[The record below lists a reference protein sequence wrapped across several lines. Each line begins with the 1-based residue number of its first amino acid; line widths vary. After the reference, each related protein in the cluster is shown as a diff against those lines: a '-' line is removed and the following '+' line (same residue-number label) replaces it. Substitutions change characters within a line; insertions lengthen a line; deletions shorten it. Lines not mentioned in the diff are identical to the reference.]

1 MQKPHSP
8 FVPQFPFPFVAEDG
22 EASARVAIREEL
34 PGEVMPALE
43 ELLNEVQGWRN
54 APDGER
60 PRDSVPPSLDDLPD
74 EIVQHVWRTF
84 ELLREE
90 PDFNTESAIAL
101 GLLMV
106 SQWAERRQAQRSAVV
121 FLQAALL
128 MIPGNVALSYQIG
141 RLLRKLALC
150 DEAGAWLTYSRAS
163 AESQRDWENH
173 GFALSGLGNLHRER
187 GNYPEAVRYHLL
199 ALESARTHGVRRI
212 EGDALYDLAVMS
224 FERMEV
230 QEGMAYVR
238 QAILAY
244 GPGHSQLVRLAND
257 VAWIFMHA
265 YAEAGFALTTFQSI
279 EPLVYEPS
287 FRAVL
292 LSNIARA
299 AAEIG
304 AEHIYELAAAEAYS
318 YIQAQK
324 TEEGHAAG
332 FAQLAFAAI
341 SAGQPERARQMAK
354 LCRGVAERRREGYFI
369 IEADKVLE
377 ALAHRRN
384 WQERVED
391 LYLPVPNEATYEGFS
406 EDQEER
412 DAFAA
417 ELAGAVRA
425 RGDDAPESPMR
436 TLILGQSASYLTRP
450 FPRPARRRT

>member
-1 MQKPHSP
+1 MP
-8 FVPQFPFPFVAEDG
+8 
-22 EASARVAIREEL
+22 REL
-34 PGEVMPALE
+34 TAALE
-43 ELLNEVQGWRN
+43 ELLSDVKGWRD

-60 PRDSVPPSLDDLPD
+60 PRKGAPPRLDEFPD
-74 EIVQHVWRTF
+74 EIVSHLWRTF
-84 ELLREE
+84 ELLREV
-90 PDFNTESAIAL
+90 PDSNTEPAIGL

-106 SQWAERRQAQRSAVV
+106 AQWAERRQAPRSAVV

-141 RLLRKLALC
+141 RLLRKLAMW
-150 DEAGAWLTYSRAS
+150 DAAEVWLTYSRAS
-163 AESQRDWENH
+163 AEQAEDWENH

-187 GNYPEAVRYHLL
+187 GNYPEAVRWHLL

-238 QAILAY
+238 HAILAY

-279 EPLVYEPS
+279 EPLVHEPS

-292 LSNIARA
+292 LANIARA

-324 TEEGHAAG
+324 TEEGHSAG

-341 SAGQPERARQMAK
+341 AAGQPERARQMAK
-354 LCRGVAERRREGYFI
+354 LCRGVAERRRESFFI
-369 IEADKVLE
+369 IEADKILE
-377 ALAHRRN
+377 ALAHDRH
-384 WQERVED
+384 WQDFVEE

-406 EDQEER
+406 DDPEER

-425 RGDDAPESPMR
+425 RKDDAPESPMR
-436 TLILGQSASYLTRP
+436 TLILGQSSSYPTRP
-450 FPRPARRRT
+450 VHRPARRRP

>member
-1 MQKPHSP
+1 MQKPHFPS
-8 FVPQFPFPFVAEDG
+8 VPPFPFPFVATDG
-22 EASARVAIREEL
+22 EASASAVLLEEL
-34 PGEVMPALE
+34 PAEMTEPLE
-43 ELLNEVQGWRN
+43 QLLAEAQAWRV

-60 PRDSVPPSLDDLPD
+60 ARKGAPPSLQGIPD
-74 EIVQHVWRTF
+74 EIISYVWRTF
-84 ELLREE
+84 ELLREV
-90 PDFNTESAIAL
+90 PDANTESAIGL

-106 SQWAERRQAQRSAVV
+106 SQWAERRQAHRSAVV
-121 FLQAALL
+121 FLQAALV
-128 MIPGNVALSYQIG
+128 MIPGNVALAYQIG
-141 RLLRKLALC
+141 RLLRKLAIW
-150 DEAGAWLTYSRAS
+150 DRAEVWLTYSRAS
-163 AESQRDWENH
+163 AELEQDWENH

-187 GNYPEAVRYHLL
+187 GNYPEAVRWHLL

-292 LSNIARA
+292 LANIARA

-304 AEHIYELAAAEAYS
+304 AENIYELAAAEAYS
-318 YIQAQK
+318 YMQAQK

-332 FAQLAFAAI
+332 LAQLAFAAI

-354 LCRGVAERRREGYFI
+354 LCRGVAERRREGFFI
-369 IEADKVLE
+369 IEADRMLL
-377 ALAHRRN
+377 ALAHDRN
-384 WQERVED
+384 WQDHVEE
-391 LYLPVPNEATYEGFS
+391 LYLPVPNKDTRGFS
-406 EDQEER
+406 EDPEER

-425 RGDDAPESPMR
+425 RKDDAPESPMR
-436 TLILGQSASYLTRP
+436 ALILGQPASYPTRP
-450 FPRPARRRT
+450 FPRPVRRRS

>member
-1 MQKPHSP
+1 MP
-8 FVPQFPFPFVAEDG
+8 
-22 EASARVAIREEL
+22 RE
-34 PGEVMPALE
+34 MTAALE
-43 ELLNEVQGWRN
+43 ELLNEVKAWRD
-54 APDGER
+54 AQDGER
-60 PRDSVPPSLDDLPD
+60 PRDGAPPSLDDFPD
-74 EIVQHVWRTF
+74 EIAAHVWRTF
-84 ELLREE
+84 ELLREV
-90 PDFNTESAIAL
+90 PDSNTESAIAL

-106 SQWAERRQAQRSAVV
+106 SYWAERRQAQRSAVV

-128 MIPGNVALSYQIG
+128 MIPSNVALSYQIG
-141 RLLRKLALC
+141 RLLRKLAVW
-150 DEAGAWLTYSRAS
+150 DAAEVWLTYSRAS
-163 AESQRDWENH
+163 AEHAQDWENH

-187 GNYPEAVRYHLL
+187 GNHPEAVRCHLL

-230 QEGMAYVR
+230 QEGMGYVR

-292 LSNIARA
+292 LANIARA

-324 TEEGHAAG
+324 SEEGHAAG

-354 LCRGVAERRREGYFI
+354 LCRGVAERRREGFFI
-369 IEADKVLE
+369 IEADKMLE
-377 ALAHRRN
+377 ALAHTRN
-384 WQERVED
+384 WQDFAGE
-391 LYLPVPNEATYEGFS
+391 LYLPVPNGATHEGFS
-406 EDQEER
+406 DDQEER

-425 RGDDAPESPMR
+425 RKDDAPESPMR
-436 TLILGQSASYLTRP
+436 TLIQGQAASSPTRP
-450 FPRPARRRT
+450 FPRPARRRS